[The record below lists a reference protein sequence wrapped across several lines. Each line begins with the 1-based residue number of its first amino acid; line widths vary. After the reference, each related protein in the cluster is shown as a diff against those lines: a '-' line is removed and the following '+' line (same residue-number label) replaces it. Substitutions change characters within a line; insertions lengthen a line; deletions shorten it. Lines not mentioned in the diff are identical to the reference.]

1 MLRPLLVAVALLTL
15 QAASFAQAPSP
26 AQVLLERGLSLLES
40 NYYGFKPIDYAKLEV
55 DAALK
60 LRNLCVGQ
68 SACPYSAGSS
78 VLDETLASLG
88 DGHSFRLS
96 ANRFA
101 QFNADAAGAKLP
113 IVGLKF
119 GELPDAA
126 ALVITRVREGSSAQA
141 TGLKRGD
148 VVLSVDGRAL
158 SEFRSANDAVTF
170 ITNLEFAGKPF
181 TLGISRSTE
190 SPSVTT
196 SSGASFTRSTAFER
210 PVTLTPELLT
220 PWLPSYTLRPDGIA
234 VITFYQYL
242 TNNQIAAKVHASVRQ
257 AQAANAKAVILDVR
271 GSGGG
276 SAFESLASAGAFMET
291 TGVRFEN
298 KFGGGANVFENGAI
312 SGTGFRIANP
322 AKFTGPLLVLTN
334 RISRSAAEYM
344 TYFLQR
350 AGRAKVLGEPTA
362 GVLNTSTTVSAL
374 PDGGAIAVT
383 SGRSFTLDGAAHPE
397 RIAPDTVITDDMAAL
412 SKGRDVILERAVQQ
426 LNQP

>member
-1 MLRPLLVAVALLTL
+1 MLRLLLVAVSLLTF

-26 AQVLLERGLSLLES
+26 AQVLLERGLTLLES
-40 NYYGFKPIDYAKLEV
+40 NYYGFKPIDYDRLEA

-60 LRNLCVGQ
+60 LQSLCAGQ

-96 ANRFA
+96 ANRYA
-101 QFNADAAGAKLP
+101 QFNADARSATLP

-126 ALVITRVREGSSAQA
+126 ALVITRVREGSSADKA
-141 TGLKRGD
+141 GLKRGD
-148 VVLSVDGRAL
+148 VVSSVDGRAL
-158 SEFRSANDAVTF
+158 SEFKSASEATAFVTG
-170 ITNLEFAGKPF
+170 LEFAGKPF
-181 TLGISRSTE
+181 TLGVSSQTPSSSVAPSGTPSTML
-190 SPSVTT
+190 
-196 SSGASFTRSTAFER
+196 ER

-220 PWLPSYTLRPDGIA
+220 PWLPSYALRADGIA

-242 TNNQIAAKVHASVRQ
+242 TNNQIAAKVHAFVRE
-257 AQAANAKAVILDVR
+257 AQAANARAVILDVR

-276 SAFESLASAGAFMET
+276 SAFESLGSAGAFMDLV
-291 TGVRFEN
+291 GVRFEN
-298 KFGGGANVFENGAI
+298 KYGSGANVFENGAI
-312 SGTGFRIANP
+312 TGTGFRIANP
-322 AKFTGPLLVLTN
+322 AKWTGPLLVLTN

-344 TYFLQR
+344 AYFLQR
-350 AGRAKVLGEPTA
+350 AGRARVLGEPTA
-362 GVLNTSTTVSAL
+362 GVLNTSTTVSPL

-383 SGRSFTLDGAAHPE
+383 SGRSKTLDGAAHPE
-397 RIAPDTVITDDMAAL
+397 RIAPDTVITDDMVAL
-412 SKGRDVILERAVQQ
+412 SKGRDVILERAVQL

>member
-1 MLRPLLVAVALLTL
+1 MLRLLLVAVSLLTF

-26 AQVLLERGLSLLES
+26 AQVLLERGLTLLES
-40 NYYGFKPIDYAKLEV
+40 NYYGFKPIDYDRLEA

-60 LRNLCVGQ
+60 LQSVCAGQ

-96 ANRFA
+96 ANRYA
-101 QFNADAAGAKLP
+101 QFNADARGATLP

-126 ALVITRVREGSSAQA
+126 ALVITRVREGSSADKA
-141 TGLKRGD
+141 GLKRGD
-148 VVLSVDGRAL
+148 VVSSVDGRAL
-158 SEFRSANDAVTF
+158 SEFKSASEATAFVTG
-170 ITNLEFAGKPF
+170 LEFAGKPF
-181 TLGISRSTE
+181 TLGVSSQ
-190 SPSVTT
+190 TT
-196 SSGASFTRSTAFER
+196 SSSVAPSGTPSTMLER

-220 PWLPSYTLRPDGIA
+220 PWLPSYALRADGIA

-242 TNNQIAAKVHASVRQ
+242 TNNQIAAKVHAFVRE
-257 AQAANAKAVILDVR
+257 AQAANARAVILDVR

-276 SAFESLASAGAFMET
+276 SAFESLGSAGAFMDLV
-291 TGVRFEN
+291 GVRFEN
-298 KFGGGANVFENGAI
+298 KYGSGANVFENGAI
-312 SGTGFRIANP
+312 TGTGFRIANP
-322 AKFTGPLLVLTN
+322 AKWTGPLLVLTN

-344 TYFLQR
+344 AYFLQR
-350 AGRAKVLGEPTA
+350 AGRARVLGEPTA
-362 GVLNTSTTVSAL
+362 GVLNTSTTVSPL

-383 SGRSFTLDGAAHPE
+383 SGRSKTLDGAAHPE
-397 RIAPDTVITDDMAAL
+397 RIAPDTVITDDMVAL
-412 SKGRDVILERAVQQ
+412 SKGRDVILERAVQL

>member
-1 MLRPLLVAVALLTL
+1 MLRLLLVAVSLLTF

-26 AQVLLERGLSLLES
+26 AQVLLERGLTLLES
-40 NYYGFKPIDYAKLEV
+40 NYYGFKPIDYDRLEA

-60 LRNLCVGQ
+60 LQSLCAGQ

-96 ANRFA
+96 ANRYA
-101 QFNADAAGAKLP
+101 QFNADARGATLP

-126 ALVITRVREGSSAQA
+126 ALVITRVREGSSADKA
-141 TGLKRGD
+141 GLKRGD
-148 VVLSVDGRAL
+148 VVSSVDGRAL
-158 SEFRSANDAVTF
+158 SEFKSASEATAFVTG
-170 ITNLEFAGKPF
+170 LEFAGKPF
-181 TLGISRSTE
+181 TLGVSSQ
-190 SPSVTT
+190 TT
-196 SSGASFTRSTAFER
+196 SAPSGTPSTMLER

-220 PWLPSYTLRPDGIA
+220 PWLPSYALRADGIA

-242 TNNQIAAKVHASVRQ
+242 TNNQIAAKVHAFVRE
-257 AQAANAKAVILDVR
+257 AQAANARAVILDVR

-276 SAFESLASAGAFMET
+276 SAFESLGSAGAFMDLV
-291 TGVRFEN
+291 GVRFEN
-298 KFGGGANVFENGAI
+298 KYGSGANVFENGAI
-312 SGTGFRIANP
+312 TGTGFRIANP
-322 AKFTGPLLVLTN
+322 AKWTGPLLVLTN

-344 TYFLQR
+344 AYFLQR
-350 AGRAKVLGEPTA
+350 AGRARVLGEPTA
-362 GVLNTSTTVSAL
+362 GVLNTSTTVSPL

-383 SGRSFTLDGAAHPE
+383 SGRSKTLDGAAHPE
-397 RIAPDTVITDDMAAL
+397 RIAPDTVISDDMVAL
-412 SKGRDVILERAVQQ
+412 SKGRDVILERAVQL

>member
-1 MLRPLLVAVALLTL
+1 MLRLLFVAVALLTL

-26 AQVLLERGLSLLES
+26 AQVLLERGLTLLES
-40 NYYGFKPIDYAKLEV
+40 NYFGFKPIDYAKLET
-55 DAALK
+55 DAARK
-60 LRNLCVGQ
+60 LEALCIGQ
-68 SACPYSAGSS
+68 TACPYSAGSS
-78 VLDETLASLG
+78 VLVETLSSLS
-88 DGHSFRLS
+88 DGHSFVLS
-96 ANRFA
+96 VNRYA
-101 QFNADAAGAKLP
+101 QFNADARGTALP
-113 IVGLKF
+113 MVGLKF
-119 GELPDAA
+119 GELPDAP
-126 ALVITRVREGSSAQA
+126 ALVITRVREGSSADKA
-141 TGLKRGD
+141 GLKRGD
-148 VVLSVDGRAL
+148 VVSSVDGKAL
-158 SEFRSANDAVTF
+158 SEFKSFGEATAF
-170 ITNLEFAGKPF
+170 ITGLEFAGKPF
-181 TLGISRSTE
+181 TVGISRTTE
-190 SPSVTT
+190 SPSVAASGTT
-196 SSGASFTRSTAFER
+196 FTPSTTLER
-210 PVTLTPELLT
+210 PVTLTPEALT
-220 PWLPSYTLRPDGIA
+220 PWLPSYALRPDGIA

-242 TNNQIAAKVHASVRQ
+242 TNNQIAAKVHDYVRQ

-276 SAFESLASAGAFMET
+276 SAFESLASAGAFIDT
-291 TGVRFEN
+291 AGVRFES
-298 KFGGGANVFENGAI
+298 KFGSGANVFESGAI
-312 SGTGFRIANP
+312 TGTGFKIANP
-322 AKFTGPLLVLTN
+322 AKWTGSLLVLTN

>member
-1 MLRPLLVAVALLTL
+1 MLRPLLVAFAFLTL

-40 NYYGFKPIDYAKLEV
+40 NYYGFKAIDYAKLET
-55 DAALK
+55 DSALK
-60 LRNLCVGQ
+60 LQGVCAGQ
-68 SACPYSAGSS
+68 SVCPYSAGSS

-88 DGHSFRLS
+88 DGHSFRLN
-96 ANRFA
+96 ANRYA

-119 GELPDAA
+119 DALPDAP

-141 TGLKRGD
+141 MGLKRGD
-148 VVLSVDGRAL
+148 VISSVDGRAL
-158 SEFRSANDAVTF
+158 SSFSSAAEATSF
-170 ITNLEFAGKPF
+170 ITGLEFAGKPF
-181 TLGISRSTE
+181 TVQVSSTTQ
-190 SPSVTT
+190 SLSST
-196 SSGASFTRSTAFER
+196 SNGATLER
-210 PVTLTPELLT
+210 VVTLTPELLT
-220 PWLPSYTLRPDGIA
+220 PWLPSYVLRPDGIA

-242 TNNQIAAKVHASVRQ
+242 TGNQIAAKVHGYVRD

-276 SAFESLASAGAFMET
+276 SAFESLASAGAFMESV
-291 TGVRFEN
+291 GVRFES
-298 KFGGGANVFENGAI
+298 KFGSGANVFENGAI
-312 SGTGFRIANP
+312 TGTGFKISNP
-322 AKFTGPLLVLTN
+322 AQWTGPLLVLTN
-334 RISRSAAEYM
+334 HISRSAAEYM
-344 TYFLQR
+344 TFFLQR

-362 GVLNTSTTVSAL
+362 GVLNTSTTVSPL

-397 RIAPDTVITDDMAAL
+397 RIAPDTVITDDMVAL
-412 SKGRDVILERAVQQ
+412 SKGRDVILERAVHI